1 MNNSKNSLMK
11 INFSNEKT
19 KVKIGVNKC
28 EVNFQELPKT
38 TIFRENWVEKAYKKS
53 EINNLIKNRFE
64 WLRRDKSWNWIE
76 QMWSV
81 T

>member
-1 MNNSKNSLMK
+1 MK

-38 TIFRENWVEKAYKKS
+38 TIFREN
-53 EINNLIKNRFE
+53 
-64 WLRRDKSWNWIE
+64 
-76 QMWSV
+76 
-81 T
+81 